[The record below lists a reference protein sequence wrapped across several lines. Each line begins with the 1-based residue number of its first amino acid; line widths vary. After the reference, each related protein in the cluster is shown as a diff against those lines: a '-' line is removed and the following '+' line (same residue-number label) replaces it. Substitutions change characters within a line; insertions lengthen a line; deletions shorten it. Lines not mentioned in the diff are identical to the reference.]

1 MCFWT
6 AVGCIVSL
14 QSNAQGVWDDP
25 FESTLRTHRST
36 AWSLSFGTRSMLSM
50 PTSWDSQ
57 WTLNHGTAESPALD
71 TLHAGVMFA
80 RPQTGWGASLGHLQM
95 TPDLLWV
102 DRILVK
108 VGVSY
113 LRGKEQ
119 FLGLSK
125 PSNTGDTSLVMATS
139 WQGVEA
145 SSWSVDVEAQALHA
159 RATGPEGFVEF
170 MTGLRGSFRF
180 DQSHTSN
187 APYLFPHVKLP
198 SWNVALVAG
207 AGAGLKVYRGRM
219 VRVQWTVDLLQ
230 LAQASSPSGP
240 RVVDID
246 ARGLHWMQG
255 GYRPWRVSFAHDLF
269 RKKPAEGCAAP
280 TRSTASKTLFD
291 PKMKGVGKAKFKGG
305 KKARKQRGGK

>member
-1 MCFWT
+1 
-6 AVGCIVSL
+6 
-14 QSNAQGVWDDP
+14 
-25 FESTLRTHRST
+25 
-36 AWSLSFGTRSMLSM
+36 MLPV

-57 WTLNHGTAESPALD
+57 WTLNHGTAENPGLD

-125 PSNTGDTSLVMATS
+125 PSSTGDTSLVMATT

-180 DQSHTSN
+180 DQSYTSN
-187 APYLFPHVKLP
+187 APYLFPHVELP

-219 VRVQWTVDLLQ
+219 VRVQWAVDLLQ

-291 PKMKGVGKAKFKGG
+291 PKMKGMGKAKFKGG
-305 KKARKQRGGK
+305 KKARKQRGGE